1 MYYKEFRQFLIK
13 NHGDLFASLQTAF
26 FEKAVEAAHNGCYDD
41 ALILGEDAM
50 TLAKY
55 SNIGYP
61 NIYLAG
67 MLCQCYLDNG
77 MPEKANTIFE
87 RVMPYLDENDDS
99 FREDVDQF
107 LDLKIEIENAL
118 GKGNNKDLQE

>member
-13 NHGDLFASLQTAF
+13 NHGDLFASLQTVF
-26 FEKAVEAAHNGCYDD
+26 FEKAVEAAQKGYYDD

-61 NIYLAG
+61 NIYMAG

-77 MPEKANTIFE
+77 MPEKANAIFE
-87 RVMPYLDENDDS
+87 RVMPYLDENDDTYN
-99 FREDVDQF
+99 EDVDSF
-107 LDLKIEIENAL
+107 LDLKIEIEKAIEKEKKQ
-118 GKGNNKDLQE
+118 GDL

>member
-1 MYYKEFRQFLIK
+1 MYYKEFRQFLIE
-13 NHGDLFASLQTAF
+13 NHGDLFASMQTAF
-26 FEKAVEAAHNGCYDD
+26 FEKAVEAAQNGFYDD

-55 SNIGYP
+55 SNIGYA
-61 NIYLAG
+61 NIYMAG

-77 MPEKANTIFE
+77 MPEKANAIFE
-87 RVMPYLDENDDS
+87 RVMPYLDERDDS
-99 FREDVDQF
+99 YKEDVDRF

-118 GKGNNKDLQE
+118 EKVKNKKM